1 MILFEEI
8 IKAND
13 YRAVI
18 ILNQDKDMKKER
30 QLFIKFLI

>member
-8 IKAND
+8 AKAPD

-18 ILNQDKDMKKER
+18 ILNQDKDMRNER
-30 QLFIKFLI
+30 